1 VCLKR
6 INQRDV
12 IVTAKPDAA
21 AAAGIAAAA
30 AAAAAAAIQ
39 RCFLRHCPV
48 CSLVN
53 RPSGP

>member
-30 AAAAAAAIQ
+30 AAAAAAIQ